1 MRSYSYITAVD
12 RRDAHAIDMKYH
24 KNCWTKQVTNVLHKD
39 STTSNIEQASEVA
52 AKIEFVTMAE
62 MALKSVKIMNMS
74 QLQAAYDTISQENN
88 VKAKT
93 CSRKAIKKLIQAEIE
108 DVEFHK
114 PKRVNESERVR
125 IKESRD
131 VAIQL
136 SETANEDCTSNIKT
150 LYDAAVLQSSQD

>member
-1 MRSYSYITAVD
+1 MCFLNNRPHQTI
-12 RRDAHAIDMKYH
+12 
-24 KNCWTKQVTNVLHKD
+24 
-39 STTSNIEQASEVA
+39 NIEQAIEVA

-62 MALKSVKIMNMS
+62 MALKSVKIMNML
-74 QLQAAYDTISQENN
+74 QLQGAYDTILQENN

-93 CSRKAIKKLIQAEIE
+93 CSRKAIKTAVKKLIQADIE
-108 DVEFHK
+108 GVKFHK
-114 PKRVNESERVR
+114 PKRVNESERVP

-136 SETANEDCTSNIKT
+136 SETANEDCTSNMKT